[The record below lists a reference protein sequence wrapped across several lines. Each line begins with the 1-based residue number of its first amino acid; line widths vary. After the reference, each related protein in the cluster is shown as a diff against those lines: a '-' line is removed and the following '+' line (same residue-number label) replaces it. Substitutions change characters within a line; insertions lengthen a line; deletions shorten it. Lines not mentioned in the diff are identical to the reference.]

1 MLDFGQLPYSNQS
14 VYVFRVSKPKQIFLD
29 NLISKDSIISTLCI
43 LFCYLIAIQLTAGC
57 LNRQSQNHK
66 VS

>member
-1 MLDFGQLPYSNQS
+1 MLDFGQLPYFNQG
-14 VYVFRVSKPKQIFLD
+14 VYVFRVSKQKQIFLD

-43 LFCYLIAIQLTAGC
+43 PFCYLIAIQLTAVC